1 MLNRTG
7 EKGQGPPAEV
17 CGLPSQ
23 AALRTWAPSATP
35 RKWAPDTAARH
46 HSPRRVSTPANAVF
60 AACPR
65 CPCPAPARRCR
76 EGGGGGSST
85 LGMLSAWDQAMW
97 HFILPSWKTQDVSL
111 HSLSQ
116 YLFTLFVVFKS
127 QREVCLVDTAVI
139 VSETLSIGTV
149 YKSVSCI
156 SSIKRWSGHY
166 IPSGRP
172 IAALSCWEE
181 WEARERCEAKGQQHP
196 TACSPPF
203 RLLL

>member
-1 MLNRTG
+1 MPTMTL
-7 EKGQGPPAEV
+7 
-17 CGLPSQ
+17 LP
-23 AALRTWAPSATP
+23 TP
-35 RKWAPDTAARH
+35 TQPLAGRGD
-46 HSPRRVSTPANAVF
+46 
-60 AACPR
+60 
-65 CPCPAPARRCR
+65 
-76 EGGGGGSST
+76 GGDSSST
-85 LGMLSAWDQAMW
+85 LGMVTAWDQAMW

-116 YLFTLFVVFKS
+116 YLFTLFFVFKS

-139 VSETLSIGTV
+139 FSKTLSIGTV

-166 IPSGRP
+166 IRSGRP

-203 RLLL
+203 SPSTLESWTPPGP